1 MIFENENN
9 YNKPNTERRSRITN
23 PTPSGLGKLAPQSV
37 DLEEIVLGAILLESG
52 AIESVDFLSQE
63 MFYKDCNQ
71 KIFGAIKM
79 LVLNKTPIDLA
90 TVTSQ
95 LRKIGE
101 LEMIGGMY
109 YLTELTSRVGSGAN
123 IEFHARIIQQK
134 FIQRELIRIA
144 TDTIQ
149 SAYED
154 TTDVLSLLDLH
165 FEHIDNLRKG
175 IFTTSEKTSKDLAN
189 ELRQEQLREKKNGLL
204 GISTGLIGLD
214 KILKGDCPGD
224 VRMIAAATSMGKA
237 QPLTA
242 KVLTP
247 NGFVEI
253 GKLKIED
260 VICNSS
266 GGIQKV
272 TGIFPQGIKQTY
284 RIKFNDSTET
294 RCCNEHLW
302 LTLDRG
308 ERRYKKGSS
317 VKSLKQIRETL
328 TVYPDKRKNHA
339 IEFVEPVFFSKKQL
353 PIHPYVLGVLLGDGC
368 LSHLS
373 ISNPEIDIIDRTNKL
388 LPKECELRKK
398 ASKRA
403 GCPEYRIAR
412 KEGEQTNPIIEI
424 LKKLGLHNL
433 SSSEKIIPPEYLGSS
448 FEDRLE
454 LLRGLL
460 DTDGFVV
467 DKHCIEFST
476 TSKWIKTGIID
487 LVRSLGGRATFKEK
501 TGKYKKDGIDVICKQ
516 YYRMNISFTSNE
528 FIPVTSKKHT
538 EKYQFSKRQ
547 LKKFITE
554 IVKDEKEECV
564 CISVS
569 GDDKLYV
576 TDDYILTHNTAVEVS
591 EVINC
596 CFDKDK
602 NLLDEQTPV
611 VVFNLEMSSLKFST
625 RLLSDLSSIEKDK
638 ISSGRLDDY
647 EKDRYEK
654 YLQLFEQSKIFIE
667 DCTELTIDQFEIK
680 IRSLVKKHGIKKAY
694 IDTIQ
699 LMKGNQ
705 NKRYATRELELSD
718 IGRTNKAI
726 AKKYGI
732 TIIELAQLNDD
743 LEPKRNYVPQ
753 LKNIR
758 ECKALGHDADNVM
771 FVWRPDYY
779 EDVPD
784 ILKSVTC
791 SLFGNEVIH
800 DFKNMGFF
808 IIAKNREG
816 TLGKIPF
823 SFKGEISRVSDH
835 FVVKNYFEGTAP
847 QLTTES
853 RTSPF

>member
-1 MIFENENN
+1 METSTTRTRISQS
-9 YNKPNTERRSRITN
+9 YSR
-23 PTPSGLGKLAPQSV
+23 LGKLAPQSI
-37 DLEEIVLGAILLESG
+37 DLEEAVLGAILLEKD
-52 AIESVDFLSQE
+52 AIENIEFLKAQ
-63 MFYKDCNQ
+63 MFYKDNHQ
-71 KIFGAIKM
+71 KIFNSIELLIASKIPVDI
-79 LVLNKTPIDLA
+79 L
-90 TVTSQ
+90 TVTAQ
-95 LRKIGE
+95 LRRQGE
-101 LEMIGGMY
+101 LEMIGGAY
-109 YLTELTSRVGSGAN
+109 YITELTNRVASAAN

-144 TDTIQ
+144 TETIQ

-154 TTDVLSLLDLH
+154 TTDVLSLLDGH
-165 FEHIDNLRKG
+165 FENIDNLRKG

-224 VRMIAAATSMGKA
+224 VRMIAAATSMGK
-237 QPLTA
+237 
-242 KVLTP
+242 
-247 NGFVEI
+247 
-253 GKLKIED
+253 
-260 VICNSS
+260 
-266 GGIQKV
+266 
-272 TGIFPQGIKQTY
+272 
-284 RIKFNDSTET
+284 
-294 RCCNEHLW
+294 
-302 LTLDRG
+302 
-308 ERRYKKGSS
+308 
-317 VKSLKQIRETL
+317 
-328 TVYPDKRKNHA
+328 
-339 IEFVEPVFFSKKQL
+339 
-353 PIHPYVLGVLLGDGC
+353 
-368 LSHLS
+368 
-373 ISNPEIDIIDRTNKL
+373 
-388 LPKECELRKK
+388 
-398 ASKRA
+398 
-403 GCPEYRIAR
+403 
-412 KEGEQTNPIIEI
+412 
-424 LKKLGLHNL
+424 
-433 SSSEKIIPPEYLGSS
+433 
-448 FEDRLE
+448 
-454 LLRGLL
+454 
-460 DTDGFVV
+460 
-467 DKHCIEFST
+467 
-476 TSKWIKTGIID
+476 
-487 LVRSLGGRATFKEK
+487 
-501 TGKYKKDGIDVICKQ
+501 
-516 YYRMNISFTSNE
+516 
-528 FIPVTSKKHT
+528 
-538 EKYQFSKRQ
+538 
-547 LKKFITE
+547 
-554 IVKDEKEECV
+554 
-564 CISVS
+564 
-569 GDDKLYV
+569 
-576 TDDYILTHNTAVEVS
+576 TAVEVS

-638 ISSGRLDDY
+638 IASGKLDDY
-647 EKDRYEK
+647 EQIRLEK

-784 ILKSVTC
+784 VLKSVTC

-835 FVVKNYFEGTAP
+835 YIVKNFIESGV
-847 QLTTES
+847 QLTATEKDGP
-853 RTSPF
+853 SPF